1 MEPFRISPKEK
12 KTEHEILL
20 HNERFQS
27 LLRIANYKTDNLQD
41 LLDFSLQEAI
51 QLTES
56 RIGYIY
62 FYDEKNKIFK
72 LNSWSKEVHSHCRVA
87 EPNTQYELEK
97 TGCWGDVVRFRKPVM
112 INDFSKSEFEIKGV
126 PQGHVPLKKFLS
138 IPVMVENN
146 IVAVVGV
153 ANKEDDYDQTDIIQL
168 TLMMDS
174 VWKVVDRQK
183 MIEELVLAKER
194 AIQSDNLKS
203 AFLANM
209 SHEIRTPMNAIM
221 GFSELL
227 IKGAV
232 SGKSLEKYAEI
243 IHSRST
249 YLLTLIDDILDLSKV
264 EAGILRIQKLLFM

>member
-1 MEPFRISPKEK
+1 MDSILGIDIGFENTIENFGKLIAPEYYPDISNHYLNLDKLKDPFGYECKIKRYNDGQERWICIKGDLKCDAYGNPLSYIGTIQDITERK

-183 MIEELVLAKER
+183 MIEE
-194 AIQSDNLKS
+194 
-203 AFLANM
+203 
-209 SHEIRTPMNAIM
+209 
-221 GFSELL
+221 
-227 IKGAV
+227 
-232 SGKSLEKYAEI
+232 
-243 IHSRST
+243 
-249 YLLTLIDDILDLSKV
+249 
-264 EAGILRIQKLLFM
+264 